1 MWNTIK
7 ENFLNR
13 RFLTFGIIGAANTVF
28 CLLVNRG
35 LIGLGLEVG
44 AASILSDAIAMIPSY
59 IFNMKL
65 TYHKDLSWKSFITF
79 PLSYIPGWIIS
90 FLIVE
95 ILHRML
101 GVPEQYAKLI
111 SVPIYIP
118 VNFLCMSF
126 IVGKFGRKKGE
137 QPEEVAK

>member
-1 MWNTIK
+1 MIEKIK
-7 ENFLNR
+7 EKFLNR
-13 RFLTFGIIGAANTVF
+13 KFLTFGIIGALNTVF

-35 LIGLGLEVG
+35 LIALGMEVG
-44 AASILSDAIAMIPSY
+44 LASIVADAIAMVPSY

-95 ILHRML
+95 ILHRL
-101 GVPEQYAKLI
+101 AGVPEQYAKLC

-126 IVGKFGRKKGE
+126 IVGKFGNKRKE
-137 QPEEVAK
+137 TVTE

>member
-1 MWNTIK
+1 MWEKIK
-7 ENFLNR
+7 EKFLNKK
-13 RFLTFGIIGAANTVF
+13 FLTFGIIGAFNTVF
-28 CLLVNRG
+28 CLLLNRG
-35 LIGLGLEVG
+35 FIAMGTEVG
-44 AASILSDAIAMIPSY
+44 IASILSDAISMIPSY
-59 IFNMKL
+59 LLNMKF
-65 TYHKDLSWKSFITF
+65 TYHQELSWKSFITF

-95 ILHRML
+95 ILHRLL

-126 IVGKFGRKKGE
+126 IVGKFGKKKAE
-137 QPEEVAK
+137 SEPEE